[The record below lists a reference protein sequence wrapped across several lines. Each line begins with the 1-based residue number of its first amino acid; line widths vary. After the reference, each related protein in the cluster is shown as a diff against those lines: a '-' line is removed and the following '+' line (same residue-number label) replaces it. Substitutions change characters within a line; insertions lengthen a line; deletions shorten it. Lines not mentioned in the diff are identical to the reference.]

1 MLSFLIALSRI
12 SAFGRRLSYGLRGVL
27 CAFLFAGVP
36 AFAATTTTTLAVTSS
51 GSAATTVASGSVVTL
66 TATVNSGAGAVTTG
80 LVNFCDA
87 TAAYCT
93 DIHIVGM
100 AQLTST
106 GAATLTF
113 VPGIGS
119 HSYKAVFVRT
129 TSNSAS
135 TSSAS
140 SLTVTGT
147 YPTATTITQS
157 GNAGNYT
164 LTATVSGAGATVPTG
179 TVSFLDTSNANQVL
193 GTAVPLGTGLQGLSL
208 TSLSTPVTGIN
219 PGSVAAVADFNG
231 DGKLD
236 IVTVNNGTLT
246 LLLGNGDGTFMT
258 GVSSVTSF
266 SPGAVVVGDFNGDGK
281 ADLAV
286 SSGVSDALVVL
297 LGNGDGTF
305 TESSPSAI
313 VDTTSGIGPIVVGD
327 FNGDGKS
334 DVAVTN
340 QRRMAGIPYTVS
352 VGLGNGDGTFTAAP
366 NAFEIN
372 APADIATGDFNGDG
386 KLDVVVADSGS
397 DLVRVL
403 LGNGDGTF
411 SQSASP
417 LTIVM
422 ATGIAVADFNGDGK
436 PDLVITSYGN
446 VGVWLGNGD
455 GTFTATP
462 SANLPVGSVAVGDFN
477 NDGKP
482 DLAITTSNST
492 INLLLGKGDGTF
504 TAALSQ
510 STNVVPGSI
519 ALGDFN
525 GDGLP
530 DLAATNRSG
539 YTVTVTVLLAQL
551 AQATAVVNGISPV
564 GTGVHLVRANY
575 PGDGNYGPS
584 VSNMIGLTALSTT
597 TLTLMANPASS
608 TFGQQVVLT
617 ATLSPYTAQG
627 QSSDL
632 ESVTFYNGTANLGIG
647 ALVSGVAT
655 LNLTSLPAGTNSL
668 SAIYGGDANLDPATS
683 NTISYTVLGVPTIA
697 FTVANHTYGDAPFS
711 ISATSNSTGAITYS
725 VVSGPATISGSTVT
739 LTGVAGSVV
748 LQASQAAAG
757 SYAAGTKTA
766 SFTVNKAQL
775 TITANNAV
783 RVFGAANPSFTG
795 TVTGSVNG
803 DTFAETFSTTATAAS
818 IVGAYSIVPSV
829 TGTNLGNYTVGAVNG
844 VLTISQAGTATIF
857 ALSNQNL
864 TLTATVASL
873 ISGVPTGTVS
883 FYEGQTLVGTG
894 TLSNGTASYTASSFP
909 TGNVVVSAQYSGDAN
924 FTQSSSPPILVL
936 SVTPTSTALSVA
948 QSGSVTDAMTLS
960 PVPGYTGTVQLSCGN
975 LPPAATCSF
984 QPSSVAFTGTNNSAS
999 VTVTIQTGVSTQGAV
1014 LPLLPGRSE
1023 NRAGVLAAVVWMPG
1037 LFIATIARRRRTKGT
1052 RLDKLLLLTL
1062 LCGIA
1067 AGLTACGGSLTPSS
1081 GSTGQTPTGA
1091 YTVRV
1096 VASGPNGLSQTTNLN
1111 LTVQ

>member
-1 MLSFLIALSRI
+1 
-12 SAFGRRLSYGLRGVL
+12 V
-27 CAFLFAGVP
+27 
-36 AFAATTTTTLAVTSS
+36 
-51 GSAATTVASGSVVTL
+51 TTVASGSVVTL

-119 HSYKAVFVRT
+119 HSYKAVFVGT

-135 TSSAS
+135 SSSAS

-208 TSLSTPVTGIN
+208 TSLSTPVTGIS
-219 PGSVAAVADFNG
+219 PGSVAIADFNG

-236 IVTVNNGTLT
+236 IITLNYASAPGNTLT
-246 LLLGNGDGTFMT
+246 LLLGNGDGTFTT
-258 GVSSVTSF
+258 GTVPATSF
-266 SPGAVVVGDFNGDGK
+266 SPSTIAVGDFNGDGK

-286 SSGVSDALVVL
+286 ASGVSDALVVL

-313 VDTTSGIGPIVVGD
+313 VGSTSGIGPIVVGD

-334 DVAVTN
+334 DVAVLS
-340 QRRMAGIPYTVS
+340 QRRMAGVPYTVS
-352 VGLGNGDGTFTAAP
+352 VGLGNGDGTFTPASNPFAIGIPAA
-366 NAFEIN
+366 
-372 APADIATGDFNGDG
+372 IATGDFNGDG
-386 KLDVVVADSGS
+386 KLDLVVADNES
-397 DLVRVL
+397 DLVEVL

-411 SQSASP
+411 TQSINP
-417 LTIVM
+417 LSIAL

-436 PDLVITSYGN
+436 PDVAITSNGN

-482 DLAITTSNST
+482 DLAVLNST
-492 INLLLGKGDGTF
+492 MNLLVGNGDGTF
-504 TAALSQ
+504 TAAVSKPM
-510 STNVVPGSI
+510 STGSGSVAI
-519 ALGDFN
+519 GDFN

-530 DLAATNRSG
+530 DLATTNRSG

-564 GTGVHLVRANY
+564 GTGLHLILANY

-627 QSSDL
+627 QSSNG
-632 ESVTFYNGTANLGIG
+632 ESITFYNGTANLGISG
-647 ALVSGVAT
+647 LASGVAT

-697 FTVANHTYGDAPFS
+697 FTVANHTYGDTPFS

-748 LQASQAAAG
+748 LQASQPAAG

-775 TITANNAV
+775 TLTANNAA
-783 RVFGAANPSFTG
+783 RVFGAANPSFAGTATG
-795 TVTGSVNG
+795 AVNG
-803 DTFAETFSTTATAAS
+803 DAFTETFSTTATAAS

-1067 AGLTACGGSLTPSS
+1067 AGLTACGGSSTPSS